1 MDDAGRFL
9 DRHGH
14 DAAALG
20 WLAAD
25 LFSADG
31 LAWVLKGAA
40 VVNLTATAATLSDGR
55 VFRWSDGR
63 SCD

>member
-1 MDDAGRFL
+1 MDDAARFL
-9 DRHGH
+9 DWQGH
-14 DAAALG
+14 EAAAIG
-20 WLAAD
+20 WLSAD

-55 VFRWSDGR
+55 VFRRSDGR
-63 SCD
+63 S